1 MLITSIYC
9 AHNMGA
15 HCACASRSSLTV
27 PRPCR
32 LHLST
37 PAPPATCDACIA
49 GHAAAAASGSAA
61 SRFPTA
67 CFCAFFL
74 LLVLF
79 FYSYCSCTANSIIVN
94 ANFCPIPNPIP
105 LRMFCFSIEDSQRTF
120 SVSAF
125 YLLLIYATLARSRH
139 TPSRLPAPHRLPAPP
154 TLCACRAR
162 SLCSL
167 KQSLNIC
174 QVC

>member
-15 HCACASRSSLTV
+15 HCACSSRSPLF
-27 PRPCR
+27 PRLKLFHVLVVYTCR
-32 LHLST
+32 LRLLRLR
-37 PAPPATCDACIA
+37 AT
-49 GHAAAAASGSAA
+49 HASLD
-61 SRFPTA
+61 T
-67 CFCAFFL
+67 L
-74 LLVLF
+74 LLLLAPLRLVFPLPFFRFLSFARPF

-105 LRMFCFSIEDSQRTF
+105 LRMFCFSIEDSRRTF

-139 TPSRLPAPHRLPAPP
+139 TPSRLPAP
-154 TLCACRAR
+154 
-162 SLCSL
+162 
-167 KQSLNIC
+167 
-174 QVC
+174 

>member
-15 HCACASRSSLTV
+15 HCACASRAPLV
-27 PRPCR
+27 PRLQLFLVLVVYTCR
-32 LHLST
+32 LRLLRLRATHASLDT
-37 PAPPATCDACIA
+37 LLLLLLAPLRLVFLLP
-49 GHAAAAASGSAA
+49 
-61 SRFPTA
+61 F
-67 CFCAFFL
+67 FCAFFL

-105 LRMFCFSIEDSQRTF
+105 LRMFCFSIEDSRRTF

-139 TPSRLPAPHRLPAPP
+139 TPSRLSAPP
-154 TLCACRAR
+154 
-162 SLCSL
+162 
-167 KQSLNIC
+167 
-174 QVC
+174 